1 MNSKANR
8 AEVFLR
14 AFDSLSKPEK
24 RVVISRLLD
33 DPQLREE
40 VLDIGLI
47 EDCDSVTSRPLE
59 GRLEDR
65 VANEG

>member
-1 MNSKANR
+1 MNGKANR

-40 VLDIGLI
+40 VLDIGHI
-47 EDCDSVTSRPLE
+47 EDCDSETTGPIE